1 MVCPHFLSSAC
12 LKVALMAPV
21 AVLDP
26 DCEIDSIEDIDDG
39 DNLLIKG
46 PIYYVRMSHH
56 IGWFLL

>member
-26 DCEIDSIEDIDDG
+26 DCEIDAIEDIDDG